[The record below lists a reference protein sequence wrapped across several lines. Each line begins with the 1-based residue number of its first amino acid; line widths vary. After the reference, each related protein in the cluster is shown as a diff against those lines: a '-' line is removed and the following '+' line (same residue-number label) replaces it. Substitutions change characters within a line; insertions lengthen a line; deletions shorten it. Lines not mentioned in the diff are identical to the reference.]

1 MIENKIL
8 LPEETE
14 ILRDMICSLAKYH
27 NETAENKEITY
38 PTGSIDDTI
47 QTLSDNIA
55 GGKSIIKACFDN
67 NTPIAFCCIGIHR
80 EEKHGELKY
89 LYVQK
94 SYRKHGLGD
103 TLMQWAMEEFKKT
116 EIDFIDIRVVI
127 GNPAAHFYEK
137 YGFMPRITV
146 MSKNLINGKSNNT
159 D

>member
-8 LPEETE
+8 LPKETE
-14 ILRDMICSLAKYH
+14 VLRDMIGSLSIYH
-27 NETAENKEITY
+27 NEISENKEITY

-55 GGKSIIKACFDN
+55 NGKSIIKAYFDDKA
-67 NTPIAFCCIGIHR
+67 PIAFCCIGIHR

-89 LYVQK
+89 LYVHG

-103 TLMQWAMEEFKKT
+103 TLMQWAMDEFKKA

-127 GNPAAHFYEK
+127 GNPASGFYEK
-137 YGFMPRITV
+137 YGFQPRITV
-146 MSKNLINGKSNNT
+146 MSKKLTN
-159 D
+159 